1 MKQKLSFIIRI
12 LIAVVITFALM
23 RAVLLLGNSDYFS
36 SLSISEILLAF
47 AHGIRFDLS
56 IMVSLL
62 AIPLL
67 LLFLPWHFFSS
78 ARWYQLT
85 AWLCFIILLL
95 SVLALAMDIVFF
107 QHSQRHVGAELAQ
120 IQSDTGYLVTMLATY
135 WLAVIGFLLFVI
147 VFAIAWQR
155 WILRRLISSLQH
167 QQLQPKYWQTL
178 VALPFVILLMLLV
191 IRGGLVTGKP
201 LMVINAFIS
210 DSNELANLT
219 LNGVYTGIR
228 VSMNSNNANHY
239 QHHHFSDQQISQA
252 MGLPKEYPFAQRYGQ
267 KQPSSTPPPNIIVL
281 QIESLNYEFIDAL
294 GNKNYAVTPY
304 LDSLVA
310 QSKVY
315 EQFYSAG
322 QRSIIGLQA
331 IWTGIPALLGFPT
344 VDKGLSTYK
353 ITQIAKLARQK
364 GYKTLFAQT
373 SQRSSFRVD
382 ALANSVG
389 FEHFWGM
396 EDIGE
401 LQLDYPAGIKPH
413 FGYDYETLML
423 LQQKLITHFATQPQQ
438 PVLMSFFSGTTHSP
452 YIRLPSQFE
461 KYPYQVD
468 GINGMLNSIAYMDW
482 SLQQFIEGLRQQPWF
497 NNSIFIITAD
507 HPAVNYLSKQAKYK
521 ELFHIPLIIYSANPK
536 LVKAERIKEI
546 RSQLDLMPTMA
557 DLMGVQH
564 SVSALGSSLWRP
576 KKYLMI
582 NNIGYLTG
590 SLNQYGYIKTDL
602 SKLVA
607 TNLNP
612 TQGKQLYQQLLMTD
626 QRVAES
632 LQVNKWAKDGMLHIF
647 KK

>member
-1 MKQKLSFIIRI
+1 MKQKIIFIIRI
-12 LIAVVITFALM
+12 LVTVIITFALM
-23 RAVLLLGNSDYFS
+23 RGVLLLANGDYFS
-36 SLSISEILLAF
+36 SLSITEILLAF
-47 AHGIRFDLS
+47 AHGIRFDLA

-62 AIPLL
+62 AMPFL
-67 LLFLPWHFFSS
+67 LLFLPWRFFSS
-78 ARWYQLT
+78 AHWYQIT

-95 SVLALAMDIVFF
+95 AVLALAMDIVFF
-107 QHSQRHVGAELAQ
+107 QHSQRHIGAELTQ
-120 IQSDTGYLVTMLATY
+120 MQGDTAYLVTMLKTY
-135 WLAVIGFLLFVI
+135 WLAVIGFVLFMM
-147 VFAIAWQR
+147 VFAKVWQR
-155 WILRRLISSLQH
+155 WIIKKLLSSFPSQKKQTTPIVWKALI
-167 QQLQPKYWQTL
+167 
-178 VALPFVILLMLLV
+178 ALPVVVMLMLLI

-210 DSNELANLT
+210 DSNTLANLT

-228 VSMNSNNANHY
+228 VSMSSNNASHY
-239 QHHHFSDQQISQA
+239 QHHHFSDQQINQVMA
-252 MGLPKEYPFAQRYGQ
+252 IPKEYPFEQRYGQ
-267 KQPSSTPPPNIIVL
+267 KQPLSTPPPNIIVL
-281 QIESLNYEFIDAL
+281 QIESLNYQFIDAL

-304 LDSLVA
+304 LDSLVP

-315 EQFYSAG
+315 DQFYSAG

-353 ITQIAKLARQK
+353 ITQIAKLARQQ

-373 SQRSSFRVD
+373 SRRSSFRVD

-396 EDIGE
+396 EDIGK
-401 LQLDYPAGIKPH
+401 LQLNYPAGIKPH

-423 LQQKLITHFATQPQQ
+423 LQQKLITHFAKQPQQLPPQ

-507 HPAVNYLSKQAKYK
+507 HPTASYLPKQTQYQ
-521 ELFHIPLIIYSANPK
+521 ELFHIPLIIYSANPN

-557 DLMGVQH
+557 DLMGIQH
-564 SVSALGSSLWRP
+564 SVSALGSSLWKP

-590 SLNQYGYIKTDL
+590 SLNQHGYIKTDL

-607 TNLNP
+607 TNLSP
-612 TQGKQLYQQLLMTD
+612 AQGKQLYQQHLMTD

-632 LQVNKWAKDGMLHIF
+632 LQANKWARDD
-647 KK
+647 

>member
-1 MKQKLSFIIRI
+1 MKQKLSFIARI
-12 LIAVVITFALM
+12 LIAVIITFALM

-36 SLSISEILLAF
+36 SLSIREILLAF

-67 LLFLPWHFFSS
+67 LLFLPWRFFSS
-78 ARWYQLT
+78 VRWYQIT

-95 SVLALAMDIVFF
+95 AILALMMDIVFF

-120 IQSDTGYLVTMLATY
+120 MQSDMGYLVTMLETY
-135 WLAVIGFLLFVI
+135 WLAVIGFVLFII
-147 VFAIAWQR
+147 VFAITWQR
-155 WILRRLISSLQH
+155 WILRRLISSLQQQH
-167 QQLQPKYWQTL
+167 QQPQAKTKYWHTL
-178 VALPFVILLMLLV
+178 VALPFMVVLMLLI

-228 VSMNSNNANHY
+228 VSMSSNNAAHY
-239 QHHHFSDQQISQA
+239 QHHHFSDQQISDA
-252 MGLPKEYPFAQRYGQ
+252 MGLPKEYPFAQRYGKTTAIQ
-267 KQPSSTPPPNIIVL
+267 PNIIVL
-281 QIESLNYEFIDAL
+281 QIESLNYAFIDAL
-294 GNKNYAVTPY
+294 GKKNYAVTPY

-315 EQFYSAG
+315 QQFYSAG

-373 SQRSSFRVD
+373 SRRASFRID

-423 LQQKLITHFATQPQQ
+423 LQQKLIAHFAKQPQQ

-461 KYPYQVD
+461 KYPYQVN
-468 GINGMLNSIAYMDW
+468 GLNGMLNSIAYMDW
-482 SLQQFIEGLRQQPWF
+482 SVQQFIEGLRQQAWF

-507 HPAVNYLSKQAKYK
+507 HPDANYLSKQATYK

-536 LVKAERIKEI
+536 LVKAETIKEI

-557 DLMGVQH
+557 DLMGLQH
-564 SVSALGSSLWRP
+564 SVSALGSSLWQP
-576 KKYLMI
+576 KKHLMI

-590 SLNQYGYIKTDL
+590 SLNQHGHIKTDL

-607 TNLNP
+607 TDLSP
-612 TQGKQLYQQLLMTD
+612 AQGKQFYQQFLMTN

-632 LQVNKWAKDGMLHIF
+632 LQANKWARDD
-647 KK
+647 